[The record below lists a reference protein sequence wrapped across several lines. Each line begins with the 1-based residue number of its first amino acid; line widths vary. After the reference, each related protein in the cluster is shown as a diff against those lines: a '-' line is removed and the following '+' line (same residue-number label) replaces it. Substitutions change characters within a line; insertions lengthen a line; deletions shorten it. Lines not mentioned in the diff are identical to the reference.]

1 MIKNKGATLYNEG
14 KKLILGGNM
23 LFSKNPDQIL
33 PRQWPSYYSKCNGT
47 FVWDT
52 NDKKYLDMMCYV
64 GQSTLGYCDPDV
76 DRKIIETV
84 KGGNICTL
92 NSPEEVK
99 LSIKL
104 NEIHKWTEMSK
115 FCKSGGEANAVAIRI
130 ARAATSKSHIAI
142 CGYHGWHDWYLSA
155 AMNSGN
161 NLDKHLMKN
170 IKHDGVPKELKNT
183 SHPFTYGNFYELEK
197 ITKKYDLAAV
207 KLEVAR
213 SSSPDIN
220 FLKKVRD
227 FTKRKKIVLIFDEC
241 TSGFRCNYGGLH
253 LKTGVNPDLVMFGKT
268 LGNGYPITAVSG
280 KASIMKRA
288 ENSFISSTFWTD
300 KIGYV
305 AALETLKKMKKIKSW
320 EKILLNSN
328 YLEKKWLVLAKKY
341 NLNISLSGFKA
352 ITSFIF
358 KKDHSVLKTFISQEM
373 LKKNILATNLVFLN
387 IHHTKKIID
396 IYINELNKIF
406 KVISQKDKSQIKSL
420 MNGPICKAGF
430 KRNN

>member
-1 MIKNKGATLYNEG
+1 
-14 KKLILGGNM
+14 
-23 LFSKNPDQIL
+23 
-33 PRQWPSYYSKCNGT
+33 
-47 FVWDT
+47 
-52 NDKKYLDMMCYV
+52 
-64 GQSTLGYCDPDV
+64 
-76 DRKIIETV
+76 
-84 KGGNICTL
+84 
-92 NSPEEVK
+92 
-99 LSIKL
+99 
-104 NEIHKWTEMSK
+104 
-115 FCKSGGEANAVAIRI
+115 
-130 ARAATSKSHIAI
+130 
-142 CGYHGWHDWYLSA
+142 
-155 AMNSGN
+155 
-161 NLDKHLMKN
+161 
-170 IKHDGVPKELKNT
+170 
-183 SHPFTYGNFYELEK
+183 
-197 ITKKYDLAAV
+197 
-207 KLEVAR
+207 
-213 SSSPDIN
+213 
-220 FLKKVRD
+220 
-227 FTKRKKIVLIFDEC
+227 
-241 TSGFRCNYGGLH
+241 
-253 LKTGVNPDLVMFGKT
+253 MFGKT

-352 ITSFIF
+352 LPSFIF

-420 MNGPICKAGF
+420 MNGPICKTGF